1 MFHLNRRVVAA
12 AVAIPT
18 LFGLAAAPAVAQ
30 TYNAVCVLVDSQ
42 GNTLDLSRLC
52 GDQSQTTRRVQPVK
66 ARPASL
72 PVPAKGEVPDYGV
85 IFLNSISDEPIHLG
99 DRFNYLTTSL
109 GNASSGSV
117 NDIWLHYDILVSI
130 DGEYA
135 SIGKGGKRVRQE
147 ALGVGDRMAVK
158 LSAADVMDDVITP
171 FQTTEDISIRVT
183 TLAWTEAD
191 GSRNSFSPDSYRL
204 AKGIGSCYF
213 PWELDGAGRGC
224 GSRSVSS
231 RL

>member
-1 MFHLNRRVVAA
+1 MLYLHRRVAA
-12 AVAIPT
+12 LALAIST
-18 LFGLAAAPAVAQ
+18 IVGTAASPAVAQ
-30 TYNAVCVLVDSQ
+30 TYNVVCIFVDSQ
-42 GNTLDLSRLC
+42 GSVLDLSRLC
-52 GDQSQTTRRVQPVK
+52 GDPGRAIQSKPVK

-72 PVPAKGEVPDYGV
+72 PVPAQGEVPDYGV
-85 IFLNSISDEPIHLG
+85 IFLNAVGDKPIHLEG
-99 DRFNYLTTSL
+99 RDYYLSTSL

-117 NDIWLHYDILVSI
+117 DDIWLHYDILVSI

-135 SIGKGGKRVRQE
+135 SIGKGGKRLPEEV
-147 ALGVGDRMAVK
+147 LGAGDRVAVK
-158 LSAADVMDDVITP
+158 LSVADVMDDVIAP

-204 AKGIGSCYF
+204 AQGVGSCYF

-224 GSRSVSS
+224 GSRAVSS
-231 RL
+231 HL